1 MLYEKYTESI
11 RDYLK
16 DNIIPELR
24 QLKGPELLT
33 KLNKKWQDHEIMVK
47 WMQRFFAYLDK
58 FYVEMHSI
66 AKLSDQGFKIFKEVV
81 FNPIC
86 DEVTKAIVDITR
98 AQREGQEEHDVMTQS
113 QMLRDTV
120 KIYLRLSQDKLA
132 SDGFMPR
139 VQLDKNLVEETRKFY
154 ANKAMTMVDS
164 MSLVDY
170 LKETARAY

>member
-16 DNIIPELR
+16 ENIIPELR
-24 QLKGPELLT
+24 QLRGPELLIR
-33 KLNKKWQDHEIMVK
+33 LNKKWQDHEIMVK

-86 DEVTKAIVDITR
+86 DEVTKAIADITR
-98 AQREGQEEHDVMTQS
+98 A
-113 QMLRDTV
+113 
-120 KIYLRLSQDKLA
+120 
-132 SDGFMPR
+132 
-139 VQLDKNLVEETRKFY
+139 
-154 ANKAMTMVDS
+154 
-164 MSLVDY
+164 
-170 LKETARAY
+170 